1 VWYLLKVDGIVAAF
15 TAGFIFSVSG
25 MIMLSLLAWREA
37 KAYAAAR
44 YRIYRRRA
52 SLLRPPQFFVSPLAI
67 SRGFSRFDERPELT
81 SHNSQ

>member
-1 VWYLLKVDGIVAAF
+1 LYLLKVDGMVAAF

-25 MIMLSLLAWREA
+25 VIMIGLLAWREA
-37 KAYAAAR
+37 KAYAASR

-52 SLLRPPQFFVSPLAI
+52 SLLNPAELFVSPLAI

-81 SHNSQ
+81 SHNRQ

>member
-1 VWYLLKVDGIVAAF
+1 VLYLLEVDGIVAAF

-37 KAYAAAR
+37 KAYAGAR
-44 YRIYRRRA
+44 YRIYKRRA
-52 SLLRPPQFFVSPLAI
+52 SLLGQPQFFASPLTI
-67 SRGFSRFDERPELT
+67 SRSFSRFDERPPLM